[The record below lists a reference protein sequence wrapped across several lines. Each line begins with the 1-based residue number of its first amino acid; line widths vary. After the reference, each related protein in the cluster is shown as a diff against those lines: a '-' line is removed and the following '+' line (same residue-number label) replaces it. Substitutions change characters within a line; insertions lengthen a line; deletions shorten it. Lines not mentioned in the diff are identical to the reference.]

1 MAPRTG
7 RSLRGCVRLSEA
19 CLLLA
24 LVGTPA
30 LAAPE
35 RVVSMNLCTDQLALM
50 LAAPG
55 QLISVGSYAQ
65 DPALSPMAEAAK
77 ALPANHGL
85 AEEIYLMAP
94 DLVLTGQFSAG
105 PAVAMLQDL
114 GIPVQVLPPADT
126 IPQIRDQI
134 TLMGDLLG
142 RQDAARSLLARFDAG
157 LAAIPHSD
165 KGRAVFY
172 DANGFTA
179 GGQTLTGTVLAQ
191 AGWHNIADDL
201 GITHSGTLPL
211 EQLVM
216 SAPDLIVTG
225 ARWPGRSRAEAILD
239 HPALRHA
246 ARTPTVTTDNA
257 WICGTPFILHAIE
270 SLP

>member
-1 MAPRTG
+1 M
-7 RSLRGCVRLSEA
+7 
-19 CLLLA
+19 LA
-24 LVGTPA
+24 LVATPA
-30 LAAPE
+30 LAAPA

-65 DPALSPMAEAAK
+65 DPDLSPMADAAK
-77 ALPANHGL
+77 ALPANHGR

-105 PAVAMLQDL
+105 PAVQMLQDL
-114 GIPVQVLPPADT
+114 GIPVQILPPADT

-134 TLMGDLLG
+134 TRMGDLLG
-142 RQDAARSLLARFDAG
+142 RQDAARDLLAQFDKG
-157 LAAIPHSD
+157 LTRIPQRT
-165 KGRAVFY
+165 KGRALFY

-179 GGQTLTGTVLAQ
+179 GGQTLSDTILMR
-191 AGWHNIADDL
+191 AGWRNIAADL
-201 GITHSGTLPL
+201 GITGPGALPL
-211 EQLVM
+211 EQMVM
-216 SAPDLIVTG
+216 ATPDLIVTG
-225 ARWPGRSRAEAILD
+225 ARWPGQSRAEAILD

-246 ARTPTVTTDNA
+246 AKVPSVTTDNT
-257 WICGTPFILHAIE
+257 WICGTPFILSAIE